1 MGDSLQKAVLMSLRG
16 HELDN
21 HPDDPRATGAHAQ
34 IHAGIL
40 DFILQQ
46 LVQLTAQLFHQL
58 GHLTHV
64 VKHRGKGKAHLQR
77 SSAALPGQSL
87 LFLTW

>member
-1 MGDSLQKAVLMSLRG
+1 MSLRG
-16 HELDN
+16 HKLDN

-46 LVQLTAQLFHQL
+46 LVQLAAQLFHQL
-58 GHLTHV
+58 SHLAHE
-64 VKHRGKGKAHLQR
+64 VKHRGKGEVHLQH
-77 SSAALPGQSL
+77 SSAALPGWPL
-87 LFLTW
+87 LLLTW

>member
-1 MGDSLQKAVLMSLRG
+1 MGCSQAAAMGDALQKAVLISLRG

-21 HPDDPRATGAHAQ
+21 HPDDPRASGAHTQ

-46 LVQLTAQLFHQL
+46 LVQLAAQLLHQL
-58 GHLTHV
+58 SHLAQ
-64 VKHRGKGKAHLQR
+64 GKAQR
-77 SSAALPGQSL
+77 QG
-87 LFLTW
+87 